1 MEVRY
6 NVTGPR
12 RKELAHLIG
21 SITGADVKYK
31 RAPTFAYEI
40 DFFTLTKDG
49 MLIFS
54 DRSDTEIV
62 EEVLIGIADAGFD
75 CEPNVAAD
83 SAEEPEVEQESE
95 GSEKSEQ
102 GANVGLTVAVPR
114 EKVAVDNLNRLLDAK
129 GSPIKTSL
137 GIDSVPGE
145 VSEDPVSFRW
155 FPDLPDADAA
165 KAYTH
170 LISALCELSVSQKRV
185 TAKKKPVENEKY
197 AFRCF
202 LLRLGFIGAEYKAER
217 KLLLRNLTGSSAF
230 RSGSKREPD

>member
-21 SITGADVKYK
+21 SITGADVEYK

-62 EEVLIGIADAGFD
+62 EEVLVGIADAGFD
-75 CEPNVAAD
+75 CEPNDAAD
-83 SAEEPEVEQESE
+83 GAEEPEEESE

-102 GANVGLTVAVPR
+102 DANVGLTVAVPR
-114 EKVAVDNLNRLLDAK
+114 EKVDVDNLNRLLDAK
-129 GSPIKTSL
+129 GSLIKKAL
-137 GIDSVPGE
+137 GVDALPVK
-145 VSEDPVSFRW
+145 VSEDTVSFPW
-155 FPDLPDADAA
+155 FPDLPDADTA

-185 TAKKKPVENEKY
+185 TAKEKPVENEKY

-202 LLRLGFIGAEYKAER
+202 LLRLGFIGPEYKGER

>member
-6 NVTGPR
+6 NVTGPH

-21 SITGADVKYK
+21 SITGADVEYK
-31 RAPTFAYEI
+31 RAPTFAYQI

-49 MLIFS
+49 TLVFS

-62 EEVLIGIADAGFD
+62 EEVLVGIADAGFD

-83 SAEEPEVEQESE
+83 SAEEPQVEQESE
-95 GSEKSEQ
+95 GSEKSKQ
-102 GANVGLTVAVPR
+102 GANVGLTVAIPR

-129 GSPIKTSL
+129 GSLIKKAL
-137 GIDSVPGE
+137 GIASLPVE
-145 VSEDPVSFRW
+145 VSEDTVSFPW
-155 FPDLPDADAA
+155 FPDLPDADTA

-185 TAKKKPVENEKY
+185 TAKEKPVENEKY

-230 RSGSKREPD
+230 RSGSKREQD